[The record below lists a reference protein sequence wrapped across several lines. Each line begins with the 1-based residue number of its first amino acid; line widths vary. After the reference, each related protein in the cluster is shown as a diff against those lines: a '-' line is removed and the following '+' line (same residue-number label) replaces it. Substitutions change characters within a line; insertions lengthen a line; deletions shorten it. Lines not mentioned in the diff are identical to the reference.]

1 MAKKGVRKP
10 ENRREAL
17 ACLHTVAEHI
27 EKTLKTYRAQRLPRQ
42 VAGDDA
48 KSYGAARVRRFQR
61 LADLLRLRRFVRA
74 VKAHSS
80 ARNEKS
86 LEQLLGLKPLPG
98 RPVVQDRRDEILEKL
113 LKIDLLRSE
122 GLSWKE
128 IGRALDTTAQAAK
141 RLHERELPNLGE
153 ARARQ
158 RAKEK
163 ARSHANEIVARLEQ
177 RPPPIGTVKAR
188 NAALGKKIQARNRR
202 AHRAKARRRKA
213 SPLNPRN

>member
-1 MAKKGVRKP
+1 MPSHRSRAHRENLKDIQGAK
-10 ENRREAL
+10 
-17 ACLHTVAEHI
+17 
-27 EKTLKTYRAQRLPRQ
+27 LPRQ
-42 VAGDDA
+42 FAGDDA

-80 ARNEKS
+80 AGNEKS

-98 RPVVQDRRDEILEKL
+98 RPVVQDRRDEILVKL
-113 LKIDLLRSE
+113 LKIACYAARACRGKKSA
-122 GLSWKE
+122 
-128 IGRALDTTAQAAK
+128 GRLTRPRRPQ
-141 RLHERELPNLGE
+141 RGLHERELPNLGE

-202 AHRAKARRRKA
+202 TLRAKARRRKA

>member
-80 ARNEKS
+80 AGNEKS

-113 LKIDLLRSE
+113 LKIALLRGAKSPTR
-122 GLSWKE
+122 KE
-128 IGRALDTTAQAAK
+128 A
-141 RLHERELPNLGE
+141 
-153 ARARQ
+153 ARARV
-158 RAKEK
+158 AKSRRG
-163 ARSHANEIVARLEQ
+163 AGQ
-177 RPPPIGTVKAR
+177 
-188 NAALGKKIQARNRR
+188 AAGE
-202 AHRAKARRRKA
+202 RK
-213 SPLNPRN
+213 SQIPRE

>member
-80 ARNEKS
+80 AGNEKS

-163 ARSHANEIVARLEQ
+163 ARPTRMKSSRVWSK
-177 RPPPIGTVKAR
+177 G
-188 NAALGKKIQARNRR
+188 
-202 AHRAKARRRKA
+202 RRR
-213 SPLNPRN
+213 SGR

>member
-80 ARNEKS
+80 AGNEKS

-141 RLHERELPNLGE
+141 RLHERELQNLPE
-153 ARARQ
+153 AL
-158 RAKEK
+158 AKEIA
-163 ARSHANEIVARLEQ
+163 ARMKQ
-177 RPPPIGTVKAR
+177 KPPPIGKAKAR
-188 NAALGKKIQARNRR
+188 SAALGKEIAAQNRR
-202 AHRAKARRRKA
+202 PPKAGR
-213 SPLNPRN
+213 